1 MIYTLNNLN
10 IIHLNDIYKPDFPP
24 HIYYIIYSNAYQG
37 YNHVKNHF
45 FDDMP
50 NLYIWKIIYNI
61 KDEPVILIDIANL
74 PRFIIGLWFSFTDIE
89 TILETSL
96 ILYHYVDRSDGL
108 ICL

>member
-50 NLYIWKIIYNI
+50 NLYIFKIIYNI
-61 KDEPVILIDIANL
+61 SGIFRITGYFDRYSEFTTIYHRFMIFVYGYRDDSRDESN
-74 PRFIIGLWFSFTDIE
+74 FIPL
-89 TILETSL
+89 
-96 ILYHYVDRSDGL
+96 
-108 ICL
+108 C